1 MPLFTVF
8 TATYNRAAKLH
19 RAFSSLVAQTHKD
32 FEWLV
37 VDDGS
42 QDGSGDLVGQ
52 WASSSNFPIRYIFQP
67 HLGLHMAFNRA
78 VQEAKGDY
86 FLPLDSDDALE
97 PEALERLLHHWDN
110 VPEARK
116 PIFSGVCCLCRD
128 EKGRIIGDRFP
139 KDVMDSD
146 SLEITYKYR
155 IRGQKGGF
163 HRLDVMREFPFDQT
177 AEMGCNPWRR
187 IARKYKMRFVNEAL
201 EIYYQDSPQDSLA
214 RWPKRIRPVT
224 GIYRNLEILNRE
236 IDYFISWPAEFY
248 RAAARYSRYCFH
260 CRLSLSD
267 QSKLL
272 KNKTARK
279 LWALSWPLGYLVY
292 LRDRLSGLENLQ
304 SRGLEF

>member
-8 TATYNRAAKLH
+8 TATYNRAAKLY
-19 RAFSSLVAQTHKD
+19 RPFSSLMAQTYKD

-42 QDGSGDLVGQ
+42 QDESGDLLQQ
-52 WASSSNFPIRYIFQP
+52 WAFSSNFPIRYIFQA

-78 VQEAKGDY
+78 VQEAMGEF

-97 PEALERLLHHWDN
+97 PHALERLLHHWNN
-110 VPEARK
+110 VPEAQKRG
-116 PIFSGVCCLCRD
+116 FSGVCCLCRD
-128 EKGRIIGDRFP
+128 ETGRIIGDRFP

-155 IRGQKGGF
+155 VRGQKGGF
-163 HRLDVMREFPFDQT
+163 HRVEVMKEFPFDQT

-201 EIYYQDSPQDSLA
+201 EIYHQDSPEDSLA

-224 GIYRNLEILNRE
+224 GVYRTLEVLNHE
-236 IDYFISWPAEFY
+236 MDYFSFWPAEFC
-248 RAAARYSRYCFH
+248 RAAIRYSRYSFH

-267 QSKLL
+267 QRRRL
-272 KNKTARK
+272 KNRK
-279 LWALSWPLGYLVY
+279 GRRLWATTWPLGYLIY
-292 LRDRLSGLENLQ
+292 LRDRVSGSANVQFHGLQ
-304 SRGLEF
+304 L